1 MGDMNTL
8 ALNKEEK
15 KQLKELFSKNFSKLS
30 DKEKKEVLQ
39 LGVKDFSKRFGP
51 IIQKLASE

>member
-15 KQLKELFSKNFSKLS
+15 KQLNELFSKNLSKLS

>member
-1 MGDMNTL
+1 MNAL
-8 ALNKEEK
+8 ALNKKEK
-15 KQLKELFSKNFSKLS
+15 KQLKNLTSKNFSNLS
-30 DKEKKEVLQ
+30 DDEKKEVLQ

>member
-1 MGDMNTL
+1 MNTL

-15 KQLKELFSKNFSKLS
+15 KQLNELFSKNLSKLS